1 MLKKILALAAL
12 ALATS
17 SSALSAPG
25 GCHAVSGTFVNHNI
39 PCTVPAVACVESE
52 VTGGLAGVTTT
63 IVTSY
68 DSVSHVYSGTVTNNL
83 ENGAVLTSTITGT
96 TFNGVGRSVET
107 LTGGTRQFAHVTG
120 STAEEGVNGVG
131 TYTADYC
138 LGQGGGDD

>member
-25 GCHAVSGTFVNHNI
+25 GCHAVSGTFANHNI

-63 IVTSY
+63 IVTTY
-68 DSVSHVYSGTVTNNL
+68 DPVSHVYTGTVTNDL

-96 TFNGVGRSVET
+96 TFNGVGQSVET
-107 LTGGTRQFAHVTG
+107 ITGGTRQFAHATG
-120 STAEEGVNGVG
+120 GTAEEGVNGVG

-138 LGQGGGDD
+138 LGQGGGDE

>member
-1 MLKKILALAAL
+1 MLKKIVALAAL

-52 VTGGLAGVTTT
+52 VTGGLAGVTIT

-68 DSVSHVYSGTVTNNL
+68 DPVTHVYAGTVTNNL
-83 ENGAVLTSTITGT
+83 ENGAVLTSTIVGT
-96 TFNGVGRSVET
+96 TFNGFGQSTET

-120 STAEEGVNGVG
+120 STAEAGVNGAG

-138 LGQGGGDD
+138 LGQVGGDD